1 MLVATAVTEAEVNF
15 HVNRGIASDRA
26 ALTAP
31 DRRPMGHKI
40 ARYSHPSV
48 CQIVTNTPPAPGNA
62 VAPHSR
68 QSGQLLPRPLT
79 QNHADARLLNPS
91 RHDADAVER
100 RTVDQLRTDNGVNQN
115 VLFSIHSAMYS
126 ERFEKQRS

>member
-15 HVNRGIASDRA
+15 HVNMGIASDRA

-31 DRRPMGHKI
+31 DRRPMGHNSPV
-40 ARYSHPSV
+40 SHPSV
-48 CQIVTNTPPAPGNA
+48 CQIVTANTPPAPGNA
-62 VAPHSR
+62 LAPHSR

-79 QNHADARLLNPS
+79 QNYADARLLNPS

-100 RTVDQLRTDNGVNQN
+100 RTIDQLRAHNGVDQD
-115 VLFSIHSAMYS
+115 VLLSIHSTMDS